1 MYIYF
6 PFSRSIGEYE
16 EYKFDN
22 VKFCGI
28 LIGILTYVFL
38 SQPYQDYIYSIGPL
52 TSTVRPYSRYY
63 MIGNYFT
70 ESGAEFMMALANL
83 IVAILAG
90 LIILISL
97 YSLLVNFGV
106 IKLPNTLLKTSI
118 ISITLSAALIIFTSI
133 SLFCIVGTSDG
144 QSFSGN
150 GLKVGWSVIV
160 NFRVSFLF
168 LIISMHTFLVLK
180 NKKIN

>member
-1 MYIYF
+1 
-6 PFSRSIGEYE
+6 
-16 EYKFDN
+16 
-22 VKFCGI
+22 
-28 LIGILTYVFL
+28 
-38 SQPYQDYIYSIGPL
+38 
-52 TSTVRPYSRYY
+52 

-70 ESGAEFMMALANL
+70 KSGAEFMMALANL

-133 SLFCIVGTSDG
+133 SLFCIVGTSE
-144 QSFSGN
+144 
-150 GLKVGWSVIV
+150 V
-160 NFRVSFLF
+160 N
-168 LIISMHTFLVLK
+168 HLVVMA
-180 NKKIN
+180 

>member
-1 MYIYF
+1 M
-6 PFSRSIGEYE
+6 
-16 EYKFDN
+16 
-22 VKFCGI
+22 
-28 LIGILTYVFL
+28 TYVFL
-38 SQPYQDYIYSIGPL
+38 SQLYQDYIYSIGPL
-52 TSTVRPYSRYY
+52 TSSVTPYSGYY
-63 MIGNYFT
+63 IIGNYFT

-83 IVAILAG
+83 IIAILAG

-133 SLFCIVGTSDG
+133 SLFCIAGTSDG

-160 NFRVSFLF
+160 NFIVFFLF
-168 LIISMHTFLVLK
+168 DNINAYFFSFEKQK
-180 NKKIN
+180 NKLIYF

>member
-6 PFSRSIGEYE
+6 SFSRSIGEYE

-52 TSTVRPYSRYY
+52 TSSVTPYSGYY

-97 YSLLVNFGV
+97 YYFGV

-133 SLFCIVGTSDG
+133 SLFGIVGTSDG

-160 NFRVSFLF
+160 NFIVSLLSFL
-168 LIISMHTFLVLK
+168 ISVHTFVVLK

>member
-1 MYIYF
+1 ML
-6 PFSRSIGEYE
+6 
-16 EYKFDN
+16 N
-22 VKFCGI
+22 FCGI

-52 TSTVRPYSRYY
+52 TSTSGYY

-70 ESGAEFMMALANL
+70 KSGAEFMMALANL

-133 SLFCIVGTSDG
+133 SLFCIVGTSE
-144 QSFSGN
+144 
-150 GLKVGWSVIV
+150 V
-160 NFRVSFLF
+160 N
-168 LIISMHTFLVLK
+168 HLVVMA
-180 NKKIN
+180 

>member
-1 MYIYF
+1 MKNKNLIML
-6 PFSRSIGEYE
+6 
-16 EYKFDN
+16 N
-22 VKFCGI
+22 FCGI
-28 LIGILTYVFL
+28 LIGILTFVFL

-52 TSTVRPYSRYY
+52 TSSVRPYSGYY

-160 NFRVSFLF
+160 NFIVSFF
-168 LIISMHTFLVLK
+168 SLIISMHTFLVLK